1 MSIRNKIL
9 LLLLSV
15 VGLGLMF
22 TYTNPESL
30 PIGFLVI
37 PIVLL
42 FLVGYLLTSL
52 LLEFLRVYK
61 NSNRKQHVVSVI
73 GGLIGVFWVIM
84 QSAGGITF
92 GDILLLSVILVLAL
106 FYISKY

>member
-1 MSIRNKIL
+1 MSIKNKIL
-9 LLLLSV
+9 ILLASLI
-15 VGLGLMF
+15 GLGVLF
-22 TYTNPESL
+22 TNTNPDSL
-30 PIGFLVI
+30 PIGFLVL

-52 LLEFLRVYK
+52 LLSFLRVYK
-61 NSNRKQHVVSVI
+61 NSSRKQHVVSVI

-92 GDILLLSVILVLAL
+92 GDILLLCIILILAL
-106 FYISKY
+106 FYVSKY